1 MLTTLAFFNL
11 QSFLETLLNNHLS
24 GFYIIVIF
32 IIFIETGLV
41 IFPFLPGDSLLFF
54 SGSLAALAT
63 NHLSIL
69 VLIPLLTMTTIL
81 ANTINYQIG
90 KHFGKKISQSKIFK
104 KLIKQKHLDE
114 TEIFFKKHGAMAIF
128 LGKFMPIIRTIVPF
142 TAGIG
147 KMNTQTFSFFNI
159 TGSITWIL
167 ITILSGYFFGNITF
181 VKNHFEIIML
191 AIIFISLLP
200 AAIVFLRQNRVN
212 TNLE

>member
-11 QSFLETLLNNHLS
+11 QNFLGTILNNHLL
-24 GFYIIVIF
+24 GFYLIIIF

-54 SGSLAALAT
+54 SGSLAALST

-69 VLIPLLTMTTIL
+69 ILIPLLAITTIL

-90 KHFGKKISQSKIFK
+90 KHFGDHLSQSKIFK

-114 TEIFFKKHGAMAIF
+114 TEFFFKKHGAMAIF

-147 KMNTQTFSFFNI
+147 KMNTQTFTFFNVF
-159 TGSITWIL
+159 GSITWIL
-167 ITILSGYFFGNITF
+167 ATILSGYFFGNISF

-191 AIIFISLLP
+191 AIISISLLP
-200 AAIVFLRQNRVN
+200 AAIVFLKQNKKG
-212 TNLE
+212 TN